1 MKLPLKIDVSLICKS
16 HEFNELDST
25 FNLKIWLKELSESYN
40 STIDYIE
47 QLEERIKD
55 LEKNELY

>member
-1 MKLPLKIDVSLICKS
+1 MKLPLKLDTNSLKY
-16 HEFNELDST
+16 LDYE
-25 FNLKIWLKELSESYN
+25 NDPALVGWLKELSESYN

>member
-1 MKLPLKIDVSLICKS
+1 MKLPLKLDNNSFKYFSDENDYSLI
-16 HEFNELDST
+16 N
-25 FNLKIWLKELSESYN
+25 WLKELSESYN

>member
-1 MKLPLKIDVSLICKS
+1 MKLPLKLDANPLKYLDYEIDPDLIR
-16 HEFNELDST
+16 
-25 FNLKIWLKELSESYN
+25 WLKELSESYN
-40 STIDYIE
+40 LTIDYIE

>member
-1 MKLPLKIDVSLICKS
+1 MKLPLKLNIPSEGDIGGSKDCYLI
-16 HEFNELDST
+16 N
-25 FNLKIWLKELSESYN
+25 WLKELSESYN
-40 STIDYIE
+40 STIDYME